1 MPFDLLYIN
10 PGDLRHSITIEQP
23 SATSD
28 EFGQPISTWDVV
40 LTTRAKI
47 ESTTSNTYREL
58 VKDGAIASQS
68 TDVVTIRWP
77 GASVDLEP
85 GMRVIYGDNTL
96 LVQAVDNVL
105 RRNRVVKLFC
115 MQVDADSN

>member
-1 MPFDLLYIN
+1 MPYDPLYL
-10 PGDLRHSITIEQP
+10 PAGDLRHSITIE
-23 SATSD
+23 STSVVND
-28 EFGQPISTWDVV
+28 EYGQPVSTWDVV

-47 ESTTSNTYREL
+47 ESTMGNAYKEL

-68 TDVVTIRWP
+68 TDVVTIRWTP
-77 GASVDLEP
+77 IDLKP

-96 LVQAVDNVL
+96 LVQAVDNIL

-115 MQVDADSN
+115 LQIDADTN